1 MSFFW
6 KSVGVLAVIA
16 ILTLVAYVY
25 FKNNIMNNTIDNLT
39 RSDVEEPDIFIDS
52 TSTRTSDISQTEVVM
67 EGYDSDEEEEE
78 IENLTTKRASLY
90 RDSDMLVLDVS
101 DESL

>member
-25 FKNNIMNNTIDNLT
+25 FKNNVMNNTIDALT
-39 RSDVEEPDIFIDS
+39 RSDVEEPDLVIDS
-52 TSTRTSDISQTEVVM
+52 TSTRSINPSQIEDVM
-67 EGYDSDEEEEE
+67 TGYNSDEEEEE

-101 DESL
+101 DQS